1 MSKNIALTA
10 FRQQYNYKV
19 SIVQE
24 KCNDLSFIELTKLA
38 REVALYADKKSLS
51 DDVIVYDPNISYQKE
66 NQTQILQD
74 IEDSIAN
81 QSFSCRYTPILNSKD
96 GTIVGYDSELFSLKS
111 IVGSIHDMQDYAY
124 NHQIIDELNKALYL
138 ELYQPYSINE
148 ALQNSKQFLTMDLNI
163 SIYQSYIRMVHS
175 VTTPKNI
182 KTLFIIKDTSLIHLD
197 STEVTN
203 ILNVLHENEM
213 ITALELTSTSLF
225 LNAGIYRSFNYFV
238 LRSESFTNLI
248 VSQNL
253 PLFADMISRINIASR
268 NAKIFALG
276 IEKWSIIDI
285 LARMNI
291 TYISSAEF
299 NVGEKKLPV
308 IDARRQARLIQI
320 RQK

>member
-1 MSKNIALTA
+1 
-10 FRQQYNYKV
+10 
-19 SIVQE
+19 
-24 KCNDLSFIELTKLA
+24 
-38 REVALYADKKSLS
+38 
-51 DDVIVYDPNISYQKE
+51 
-66 NQTQILQD
+66 
-74 IEDSIAN
+74 
-81 QSFSCRYTPILNSKD
+81 
-96 GTIVGYDSELFSLKS
+96 
-111 IVGSIHDMQDYAY
+111 
-124 NHQIIDELNKALYL
+124 
-138 ELYQPYSINE
+138 
-148 ALQNSKQFLTMDLNI
+148 
-163 SIYQSYIRMVHS
+163 
-175 VTTPKNI
+175 
-182 KTLFIIKDTSLIHLD
+182 
-197 STEVTN
+197 
-203 ILNVLHENEM
+203 M